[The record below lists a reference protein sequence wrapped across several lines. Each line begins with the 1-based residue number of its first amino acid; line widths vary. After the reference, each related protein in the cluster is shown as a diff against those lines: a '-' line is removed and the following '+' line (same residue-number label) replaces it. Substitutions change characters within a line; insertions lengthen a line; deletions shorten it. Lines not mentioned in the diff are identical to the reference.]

1 MPYAF
6 SGAMSPT
13 HYRLSTRIARRLREA
28 GNPLPKAQL
37 AQEVL
42 ASPQL
47 PQLSWSGKLLE
58 GLLDGRFR
66 SQGQEVSLWE
76 WNYPFPPHSEPV
88 VVLDLETTGLSPE
101 VNEVIELAFMR
112 LENGERT
119 EFQRLVNPGT
129 PIPPFITRLT
139 RIRDQDVRGAPDVY
153 EVLEEAWP
161 LLAGATLIIQNA
173 PFDLGFLKPR
183 LARLGY
189 RLDNVVV
196 DTVQWARKALPG
208 LPKRGLDALAFAF
221 DLGEVQG
228 RHRALGDVHITAQVA
243 HEMYYMLT
251 AGSPRPLGE
260 L

>member
-1 MPYAF
+1 MPYAV
-6 SGAMSPT
+6 SRAMSPT

-28 GNPLPKAQL
+28 AGPLPKAQL

-66 SQGQEVSLWE
+66 TNGQEVSLWE
-76 WNYPFPPHSEPV
+76 WDYPFPPRSEPV

-101 VNEVIELAFMR
+101 ANEVIEMAFVR
-112 LENGERT
+112 LENGNRT
-119 EFQRLVNPGT
+119 EFQRLVNPGC
-129 PIPPFITRLT
+129 PIPPFIARLT
-139 RIRDQDVRGAPDVY
+139 RIRDQDVRSAPDVY
-153 EVLEEAWP
+153 TVLEEAWP
-161 LLAGATLIIQNA
+161 LLQGATLIIQNA
-173 PFDLGFLKPR
+173 GFDLGFLKPR

-189 RLDNVVV
+189 RLDNAVV

-228 RHRALGDVHITAQVA
+228 RHRALGDVNVTAQVA
-243 HEMYYMLT
+243 YEMYYMLT
-251 AGSPRPLGE
+251 AGTPRPLGE